1 MNDRT
6 SHENSSYKNFLINMI
21 SLNNVIFAGLLILLQ
36 GEISISERLNDI
48 QTHKKPIEI
57 EINLNF
63 KFNKQ
68 HNVTTD
74 VKHEPLDD
82 EKLDVKNNTTDA
94 ITKSK
99 QRSKALIMRK

>member
-1 MNDRT
+1 
-6 SHENSSYKNFLINMI
+6 MI
-21 SLNNVIFAGLLILLQ
+21 SLNSVIFAGVLILLQ

-68 HNVTTD
+68 LNVTTD
-74 VKHEPLDD
+74 VKHEPLDG
-82 EKLDVKNNTTDA
+82 EKLDVKNNTIDA
-94 ITKSK
+94 ITKYT
-99 QRSKALIMRK
+99 QRGKA

>member
-1 MNDRT
+1 MNV
-6 SHENSSYKNFLINMI
+6 I

-48 QTHKKPIEI
+48 QIHKKPIEI

-68 HNVTTD
+68 LNVTTD

-82 EKLDVKNNTTDA
+82 EKLEVKNKSTEANT
-94 ITKSK
+94 KYK
-99 QRSKALIMRK
+99 LRGKE

>member
-1 MNDRT
+1 
-6 SHENSSYKNFLINMI
+6 MI

-36 GEISISERLNDI
+36 GEISILVRLNDI

-68 HNVTTD
+68 LDVTTD

-82 EKLDVKNNTTDA
+82 EKLDVKNNTTEA
-94 ITKSK
+94 ITKYK
-99 QRSKALIMRK
+99 RRGKA